1 MPLETF
7 SFIAQLTVLKELD
20 QITVLKVTSA
30 TGFSQSEVALV
41 VSFVVQFNNMYLR
54 SLVHRF
60 WVHLFLSYFSN

>member
-30 TGFSQSEVALV
+30 TGFSQP
-41 VSFVVQFNNMYLR
+41 
-54 SLVHRF
+54 
-60 WVHLFLSYFSN
+60 